1 MEHTQLAN
9 YSGKCAQV
17 SMGQWGNGA
26 MGQWGYGA
34 KCWPSTSLDKCRK
47 FALRTSLACV
57 VSCHMRKEDEV
68 GQK

>member
-1 MEHTQLAN
+1 MEYTHWQITV
-9 YSGKCAQV
+9 V
-17 SMGQWGNGA
+17 SVLKFR
-26 MGQWGYGA
+26 YGA

-47 FALRTSLACV
+47 FALRTSLACL